1 MAIEMVTSSTFSTS
15 SSGLPMY
22 RVQFLNAETG
32 EVVSDVDVVTSAD
45 CVKYINDNP
54 LIKEGLG
61 FKKGESVDADL
72 KTLVDN
78 VLYPYYPPE
87 FVSIENKSG
96 LLEFDKYIETDQKIY
111 VEKGTFK
118 SKFTLAVTVMAGSK
132 TLVSCTLVRMQNDI
146 RDVIETKVL
155 TVVAGAKSTLD
166 FNVPAFTN
174 DVEYFFE
181 ISDNENVVQSIK
193 INYEFALPVYVGYAK
208 DGLLDSSLSIDE
220 VNSYLDKLILDT
232 TRVEKRIVEINTPQ
246 KAFSM

>member
-1 MAIEMVTSSTFSTS
+1 MAIEMTTSTTFSTS

-22 RVQFLNAETG
+22 RVQFLNTETG
-32 EVVSDVDVVTSAD
+32 EVISDVDIVTSAD
-45 CVKYINDNP
+45 CVKYINNNP

-61 FKKGESVDADL
+61 FKKGENVDTDL
-72 KTLVDN
+72 KKLVDN

-87 FVSIENKSG
+87 FVSIENTSG
-96 LLEFDKYIETDQKIY
+96 LMEFDKYIETDQKIY

-132 TLVSCTLVRMQNDI
+132 TLVSCTLVRLQNDV
-146 RDVIETKVL
+146 RDIIENKTL
-155 TVVAGAKSTLD
+155 TVVAGAKTTLD

-193 INYEFALPVYVGYAK
+193 IDYEFVLPIYVGYAK
-208 DGLLDSSLSIDE
+208 E
-220 VNSYLDKLILDT
+220 
-232 TRVEKRIVEINTPQ
+232 
-246 KAFSM
+246 